1 MARGTRTARARRA
14 RWAALGV
21 CALLLWAG
29 PTWAAGGSP
38 EDVKARFVFLLF
50 KYVTW
55 PESAVPANAPFV
67 VGVVGDPA
75 FADAFKRIVAE
86 SPSQG
91 HPIDVRTLA
100 DGAEATGIHLLY
112 VGGEDPAAL
121 RKLAHDYHGE
131 PVLTVADRFEFPDL
145 GGDIGLEMSGDRV
158 TFSISRRKSE
168 RGDFVIS
175 SKLMRLASEVK

>member
-1 MARGTRTARARRA
+1 M
-14 RWAALGV
+14 
-21 CALLLWAG
+21 
-29 PTWAAGGSP
+29 
-38 EDVKARFVFLLF
+38 KARFVFLLF